1 MKAKLLMVLCI
12 VGIFSFMSQ
21 SVSAQL
27 TEENLDIQSH
37 WDVEFGPVSLEPD
50 YLTATLSHADKT
62 ISGMFTANYGKVVF
76 QIVNKS
82 GEVCLQEEVSAVY
95 NGTYRLNLTGLNAGD
110 YRLKCYIPGAPLQIA
125 DFKLY
130 N

>member
-95 NGTYRLNLTGLNAGD
+95 NGTYRLNLIGLNAGD
-110 YRLKCYIPGAPLQIA
+110 YRLKCYIPGVPLQIA

>member
-1 MKAKLLMVLCI
+1 MKTKLFMLLCVLSI
-12 VGIFSFMSQ
+12 FIFSPTITN
-21 SVSAQL
+21 AQL
-27 TEENLDIQSH
+27 TEENLEILSH
-37 WDVEFGPVSLEPD
+37 WDDDIGPVSLEPD

-110 YRLKCYIPGAPLQIA
+110 YHLKCYIPGAPLQIA